1 MNWRNIIKEELNE
14 EPAAK
19 PMFDR
24 QSVALQSQGQGL
36 GQYKELTDEIL
47 VLAAKARKDSGQ
59 QRTILGQI
67 RAKIKEAGIQPQQE
81 TVV

>member
-36 GQYKELTDEIL
+36 GQFYPPLGLHRDSNYHMIYEVHLIYHHYHSPSMIGKFVSTDL
-47 VLAAKARKDSGQ
+47 QPLA
-59 QRTILGQI
+59 
-67 RAKIKEAGIQPQQE
+67 
-81 TVV
+81 